1 MAISMPERMH
11 FSGTLL
17 LEEIRNR
24 IRQHTYMSKS
34 KSLHLLCQQSA
45 MYSRIP
51 RLVNF
56 MLEWRVEQET
66 VDDTVRGCK
75 DNHDDNLGEM

>member
-1 MAISMPERMH
+1 
-11 FSGTLL
+11 
-17 LEEIRNR
+17 
-24 IRQHTYMSKS
+24 MSKS
-34 KSLHLLCQQSA
+34 KAPHSLCQQSA

-75 DNHDDNLGEM
+75 DNHDDNLGEMW